1 LSIVKFP
8 LIYSFINIVDLAQDI
23 ITLVTTIT
31 IITITFIPITNT
43 ILLLYCYTITIETIT
58 PTIIPT
64 TITTIQLSFL
74 YRVPLLHG
82 Y

>member
-1 LSIVKFP
+1 M
-8 LIYSFINIVDLAQDI
+8 QDI
-23 ITLVTTIT
+23 ITLVKAAT

-43 ILLLYCYTITIETIT
+43 ILLLYCYTITIATIT

-64 TITTIQLSFL
+64 AITTVQLSFL
-74 YRVPLLHG
+74 YNTIVTWLLEILSFNILLRLIF